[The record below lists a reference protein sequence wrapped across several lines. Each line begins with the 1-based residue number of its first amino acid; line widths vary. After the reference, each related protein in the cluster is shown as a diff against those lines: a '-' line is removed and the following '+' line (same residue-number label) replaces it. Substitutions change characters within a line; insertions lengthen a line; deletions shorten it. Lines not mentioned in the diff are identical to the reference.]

1 MKLIEVFSIFWIS
14 LNLFMV
20 FRITIGPVSY
30 LGIVAYHYIFRL
42 SMVSFMTMLTFK
54 IVVKTLFILDFE
66 RMAMVSEQRMM
77 AVMGVFTT
85 ILIVIHSAAE
95 AWLRNHRNLDHYAR
109 WCINVYL
116 GKVLITLT

>member
-1 MKLIEVFSIFWIS
+1 
-14 LNLFMV
+14 MV
-20 FRITIGPVSY
+20 FRFTIGPVSY

-77 AVMGVFTT
+77 TAMGVFTT

-95 AWLRNHRNLDHYAR
+95 AWLRNHRNLEHYAR
-109 WCINVYL
+109 WCLNVYIAW
-116 GKVLITLT
+116 VLVPHDKLISE